1 MSLTADRSDELI
13 GFAQTSRA
21 KGVEPLDPYGRFL
34 KLSDVMESIGVS
46 QAMVYKLMHD
56 KRLPFPQPVK
66 IGRVSVWIERD
77 VVRWKALVAGDPATD
92 HPRGNAP

>member
-1 MSLTADRSDELI
+1 MSLTADRSDELTA
-13 GFAQTSRA
+13 FAQRA
-21 KGVEPLDPYGRFL
+21 KGVQPIDPYGRFL

-56 KRLPFPQPVK
+56 QRLPFPQPIK

-77 VVRWKALVAGDPATD
+77 VVKWKALVAGDSGVPLL
-92 HPRGNAP
+92 PR

>member
-1 MSLTADRSDELI
+1 MSLTANQNDEVG
-13 GFAQTSRA
+13 GFARRLHTSGA
-21 KGVEPLDPYGRFL
+21 QPLDPYGRFL

-56 KRLPFPQPVK
+56 ERLPFPQPIK

-77 VVRWKALVAGDPATD
+77 VVRWKALVAGDLGVPSL
-92 HPRGNAP
+92 PR

>member
-1 MSLTADRSDELI
+1 MSLTADRSDELT
-13 GFAQTSRA
+13 GLAQMSRA
-21 KGVEPLDPYGRFL
+21 KGVQPLDPYGRFL

-56 KRLPFPQPVK
+56 QRLPFPQPIK

-77 VVRWKALVAGDPATD
+77 VVRWKALVAGDLRIPSL
-92 HPRGNAP
+92 PG